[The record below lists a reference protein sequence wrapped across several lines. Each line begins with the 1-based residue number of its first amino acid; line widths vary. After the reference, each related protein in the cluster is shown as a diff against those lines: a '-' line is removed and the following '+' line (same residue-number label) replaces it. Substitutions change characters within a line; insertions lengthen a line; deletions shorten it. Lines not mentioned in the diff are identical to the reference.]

1 VEHCAW
7 DENVEGDG
15 GIDMLSNAA
24 DVEIKTRYEDLEMSV
39 ADIAE
44 DMRLDAD
51 AVRMSLAQTSA
62 TYRVELRQGKV
73 EEKAFFENA
82 VAKRAA
88 ETMEQLLD
96 SPEESVKFR
105 AAKFIMDE
113 YKGRNDA
120 AVKGLRSMQNLGIG
134 VLQLNEALRRSR
146 EQLAKARGN
155 NGVIDIGSGVKK
167 VEGSVTS
174 ASESV
179 NVGNEQMEMVL
190 AK

>member
-1 VEHCAW
+1 
-7 DENVEGDG
+7 
-15 GIDMLSNAA
+15 MLNSAA
-24 DVEIKTRYEDLEMSV
+24 DIEIKTRYEDLEMSV
-39 ADIAE
+39 QDIAD
-44 DMRLDAD
+44 DMGLDAD
-51 AVRMSLAQTSA
+51 AVRMSLAQTSCA
-62 TYRVELRQGKV
+62 YRVELKQGKV
-73 EEKAFFENA
+73 EEKNFFENA

-120 AVKGLRSMQNLGIG
+120 AVKGLRNMQQLGIG

-146 EQLAKARGN
+146 EQLAKSRMNG
-155 NGVIDIGSGVKK
+155 GVIDVGEVKAASAG
-167 VEGSVTS
+167 ERSS
-174 ASESV
+174 ASESA
-179 NVGNEQMEMVL
+179 MEIVL